1 MAEASALAGI
11 EKVAQPVA
19 PFPEQP
25 LTENLV
31 SANGEVALTIVP
43 IEAGKIF
50 HVIPTIDAIRDEL
63 PTEGPLEAHV
73 TGFPGITAD
82 YNGAIKDA
90 DFKLLGAT
98 VVLVLFL
105 LILVYRSPV
114 LALVPLI
121 VVGVAYMVTS
131 GIIYL
136 LNQGTGLAVDSSST
150 SLLLVLMFGAG
161 TDYCLLLVSRYGA
174 RLRRTESA
182 PEALRQ
188 AIPEAMPPMVASGL
202 TVIAALLTTL
212 AGVFGVF
219 RTFGPVTAIGIAVVL
234 LSGLT
239 LLPAILSLLG
249 RRAYWPSAKAVAPRG
264 RRSTSAAAPG
274 GARSPSAF
282 AGGRRPTSAF
292 PSPCSSCAPRDFCSG
307 RPTSTRSGSSGRR
320 TTRAR
325 ATRS

>member
-1 MAEASALAGI
+1 M
-11 EKVAQPVA
+11 
-19 PFPEQP
+19 
-25 LTENLV
+25 
-31 SANGEVALTIVP
+31 
-43 IEAGKIF
+43 
-50 HVIPTIDAIRDEL
+50 
-63 PTEGPLEAHV
+63 

-234 LSGLT
+234 FVRSYLAARD
-239 LLPAILSLLG
+239 PQPP
-249 RRAYWPSAKAVAPRG
+249 RAPRLLAERQGGRSGG
-264 RRSTSAAAPG
+264 RRSRARQRQVARDRPPRSPAAGGLPQRLRRPARRVRLGTSALEDRPRPAQAVPDDERLEPGLRDPEVGVPSGHGQSHVDPRRQDG
-274 GARSPSAF
+274 GACPVRGPRFGCSARHDG
-282 AGGRRPTSAF
+282 ARRGQGARLPGSARPTGGRRSSA
-292 PSPCSSCAPRDFCSG
+292 
-307 RPTSTRSGSSGRR
+307 
-320 TTRAR
+320 
-325 ATRS
+325 